1 VAAFVVPSEISI
13 RLPLGLLMVLNPVP
27 EVPDVPDVPLVPDV
41 PAAPAKL
48 FIRVNAKVAP
58 DESPLESTKYQS
70 VLVPI

>member
-1 VAAFVVPSEISI
+1 MASFVVPSDII
-13 RLPLGLLMVLNPVP
+13 TRLPLALFMVLNPVP
-27 EVPDVPDVPLVPDV
+27 EVPDVPLVPDV

-48 FIRVNAKVAP
+48 FIRVKANVAP